1 MKTITYAVDQDT
13 GQVWSRLEGDPSVG
27 SEKIA
32 VPVLDYLA
40 IGRDGD
46 FSAPLTYNLERMG
59 IEALI
64 GSCLRWTR
72 KIPTEIKNAHR
83 RFWGMKP
90 LRVSGGQQP

>member
-1 MKTITYAVDQDT
+1 MRIMYGVDDS
-13 GQVWSRLEGDPSVG
+13 GLVWSRVTDAPAMGAQCV
-27 SEKIA
+27 A

-46 FSAPLTYNLERMG
+46 FSAPLTYNLERTG

-72 KIPTEIKNAHR
+72 KIPLHIKNVHR
-83 RFWGMKP
+83 QFWGMKP
-90 LRVSGGQQP
+90 LAGE